1 MLFLPGKVG
10 SCWLATAPRTA
21 SSALEQSVEAET
33 LIVGGGIVGL
43 TAALRLSQRGRQVV
57 VLEARR
63 VGGQVTGGSTA
74 KVTTQHALI
83 YTHLIDTKGPDLARC
98 YAQAN
103 SHGARQI
110 EDWMNEFG
118 ISCDFERKSAYA
130 YASSEDRIDAIAT
143 EREAALSLGLE
154 AEMLE
159 QAPLPFE
166 TSATLHFPE
175 QAQFNPSRYLVGLAG
190 AVSALGGRIFE
201 QSRAIEFD
209 ESRRWRVA
217 TDRGTVDAD
226 NIVVATNMTVKS
238 PLGMANRTQPR
249 SHVAMAFR
257 LDDATAVDG
266 MFLGIDEPTRSLRT
280 GRDAQGSLLVALGPK
295 FDTGHDGD
303 VASRFVDLDNWVR
316 DNLPGGPLLWRW
328 CNEDFDTPDRVPYV
342 GAPDPDDAPG
352 FYVATGFNAWGITN
366 GTAAGI
372 MIADLI
378 IGEASPWQE
387 LYDPARPCPDD
398 FHRNGDSQSIID
410 DVDTLLPGEGGVL
423 VRKELKLAVRRDD
436 AGELHTISAECTHKG
451 CTVTWNNADRTWD
464 CPCHGSIFAADGEV
478 LHGPA
483 KKPLSP
489 QCL

>member
-1 MLFLPGKVG
+1 MLPLPGKVG

-21 SSALEQSVEAET
+21 YSALEQSAKAET
-33 LIVGGGIVGL
+33 VIVGGGIVGL
-43 TAALRLSQRGRQVV
+43 TAALQLSQKGRQVV

-74 KVTTQHALI
+74 KITTQHALI
-83 YTHLIDTKGPDLARC
+83 YRHLIDTKGPDLARC

-103 SHGARQI
+103 SYGARQI
-110 EDWMNEFG
+110 EDWIKEFG
-118 ISCDFERKSAYA
+118 IACDFERRSAYA
-130 YASSEDRIDAIAT
+130 YASSEDRSDAIAT

-159 QAPLPFE
+159 RAPLPFE
-166 TSATLHFPE
+166 TSATLHFPG

-190 AVSALGGRIFE
+190 VVSALGGRIFE

-209 ESRRWRVA
+209 EKRRWRVA
-217 TDRGTVDAD
+217 TDRGSVDAD
-226 NIVVATNMTVKS
+226 NIVIATNMTVKS
-238 PLGMANRTQPR
+238 PIGMTNRTQPR

-257 LDDATAVDG
+257 LDDASAIDG
-266 MFLGIDEPTRSLRT
+266 MFLGIDEPTRSFRT
-280 GRDAQGSLLVALGPK
+280 GRDAYRSLLVALGPK

-303 VASRFVDLDNWVR
+303 VASRFVHLDNWVR
-316 DNLPGGPLLWRW
+316 DNLPAGPLLWRW

-366 GTAAGI
+366 GTAAGV

-378 IGEASPWQE
+378 IGEASQWQA
-387 LYDPARPCPDD
+387 LYDPARPCPNN
-398 FHRNGDSQSIID
+398 FHKDGDSQSIID
-410 DVDTLLPGEGGVL
+410 DVDTLLPGEGSVL

-436 AGELHTISAECTHKG
+436 AGNLHALSAECTHKG

-483 KKPLSP
+483 KQPLNP
-489 QCL
+489 QPL